1 MMEIVKTGMTRR
13 MDPLGRL
20 VIPSEIRHNYGLS
33 TGALIEFLATSEG
46 VLLRPA
52 VASCCVC
59 GEAGKPLREVEG
71 LSICQHCA
79 ERLAVSLAERLEGR

>member
-20 VIPSEIRHNYGLS
+20 VIPSEIRHNFGLAS
-33 TGALIEFLATSEG
+33 GALVEFMATPDG

-59 GEAGKPLREVEG
+59 GEAWKPLREVEG

-79 ERLAVSLAERLEGR
+79 ERLAVSLAELGEGR

>member
-59 GEAGKPLREVEG
+59 GEAGKPLCEVEG

-79 ERLAVSLAERLEGR
+79 ERLAVSLAELGEGR